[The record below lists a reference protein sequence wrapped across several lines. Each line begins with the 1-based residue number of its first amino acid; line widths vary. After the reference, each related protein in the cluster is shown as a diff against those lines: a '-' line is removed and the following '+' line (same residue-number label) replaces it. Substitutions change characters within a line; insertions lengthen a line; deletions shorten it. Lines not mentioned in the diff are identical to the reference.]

1 MRGHDV
7 ITERLAQVP
16 MFSQC
21 TRRELQHVAR
31 AATEIEVGPGRHLTV
46 EGDSGHEFMIVLEGT
61 AAVTAGGRRVA
72 TLNPGD
78 FFGEIALLDNGPRTA
93 TVTAETPML
102 LAVVAQGEFAA
113 LLDDVP
119 GLARNVL
126 TALARRLREHEP
138 APA

>member
-21 TRRELQHVAR
+21 TKRELQQVAR
-31 AATEIEVGPGRHLTV
+31 AATEIEVEPGRHLTV
-46 EGDSGHEFMIVLEGT
+46 EGDAGHEFMVVLEGT

-93 TVTAETPML
+93 TVTAETPMM
-102 LAVVAQGEFAA
+102 LAVVAQREFSA

-126 TALARRLREHEP
+126 AALARRLREHEP
-138 APA
+138 AHA